1 MTSRTDPAAAATAV
15 FRAHAA
21 DRDWLDAFSACLDR
35 HRAGQSLARILAAWG
50 LSQAEAARLFGV
62 TRQALAKWL
71 ERGPPAERAQA
82 LADLAAATDLLA
94 HYLKRERI
102 AAVVRRPAP
111 ALGGFSLLEL
121 VAGGRTREV
130 LEACRAMFDFERV

>member
-1 MTSRTDPAAAATAV
+1 MTSRTDPAAAAAAV
-15 FRAHAA
+15 YRAHAG

-35 HRAGQSLARILAAWG
+35 HRAGQALSRILAAWG

-71 ERGPPAERAQA
+71 DRGPPAERAESI
-82 LADLAAATDLLA
+82 ADLAAATDLLL

-102 AAVVRRPAP
+102 PAVVRRAAP
-111 ALGGFSLLEL
+111 ALGGRSLLDL
-121 VAGGRTREV
+121 LGQGRSRAV
-130 LEACRAMFDFERV
+130 LEACRDMFAFEHG